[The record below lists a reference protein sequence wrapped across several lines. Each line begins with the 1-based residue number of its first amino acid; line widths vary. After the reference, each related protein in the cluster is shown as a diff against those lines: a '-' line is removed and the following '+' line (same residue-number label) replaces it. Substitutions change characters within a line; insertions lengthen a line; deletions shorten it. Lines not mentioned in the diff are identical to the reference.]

1 MWLVATP
8 IGTLGDLPPRACQ
21 VLADADLILAED
33 TRRARTLLG
42 HAGIAA
48 GRRLIS
54 FHEHNEAERVGRA
67 LAALAEGRAVAL
79 ISDAGTP
86 VLSDPG
92 FPLVREARAVGVRVA
107 TVPGPSAFTAALA
120 ASGQPPLPA
129 TLVGFLP
136 ARAAARRRRIAELG
150 GLSWTVVVLLSP
162 HRLAAELA
170 DLADGFGGDRP
181 ATLLAEL
188 SKLHER
194 ALAGSLAELAR
205 SDEAARPRGEYVLV
219 VGPSAA
225 EPPGE
230 AVDRAAI
237 RRAYRAAVAAGAS
250 RKQAMKAVS
259 AELGLARR
267 DVFDALVE
275 DEKDDF

>member
-48 GRRLIS
+48 GRRLLS

-67 LAALAEGRAVAL
+67 LAALTEGRSVAL

-92 FPLVREARAVGVRVA
+92 FPLVREARAAGVPVA

-136 ARAAARRRRIAELG
+136 ARRLRRPGRR
-150 GLSWTVVVLLSP
+150 
-162 HRLAAELA
+162 
-170 DLADGFGGDRP
+170 
-181 ATLLAEL
+181 
-188 SKLHER
+188 
-194 ALAGSLAELAR
+194 
-205 SDEAARPRGEYVLV
+205 
-219 VGPSAA
+219 
-225 EPPGE
+225 
-230 AVDRAAI
+230 
-237 RRAYRAAVAAGAS
+237 
-250 RKQAMKAVS
+250 
-259 AELGLARR
+259 
-267 DVFDALVE
+267 
-275 DEKDDF
+275 